1 MYQGIGNENME
12 QLISIIVPIY
22 MIEEYLPKCIESIQ
36 LQSLRNIEIILVD
49 DGSKDRC
56 GEICDRYAVRDER
69 IKVIHKENGGLV
81 SARKAG
87 IKSAR
92 GQYIGFV
99 DGDDWVEKETFSALY
114 HKALEHEADIVL
126 SGYLEDISGI
136 TYKRKNKIAAGV
148 YDKQEIQRKIIPN
161 MLCCGEFYSAGIQPY
176 IWNKLIR
183 KELVID
189 NLLDIDE
196 RIRIGEDV
204 AAIVPMILEADRV
217 VITEE
222 CNYHY
227 CIRKSSMIWSEKK
240 EEEERQR
247 LQILHTYLYQKMY
260 TDNVMK
266 MDVDQLYKYSMNNI
280 LTRIFGLINHNY
292 DNSVFWPFENVNKNY
307 PIILYGAGNFGRAV
321 YGYVMKYMPGRL
333 RLWVDRE
340 YKSYNLLG
348 LPVQQVESIEEYV
361 DTDSNVL
368 IAVLDRCSAYAITD
382 DLKKIGI
389 PDNRIHWLNIS
400 DDSMI
405 GTLKEQD
412 FI

>member
-1 MYQGIGNENME
+1 ME
-12 QLISIIVPIY
+12 QLVSVIVPIY

-36 LQSLRNIEIILVD
+36 NQSLQNIEIILVD
-49 DGSKDRC
+49 DGSKDKC
-56 GEICDRYAVRDER
+56 GEICDRYAMHDER

-87 IKSAR
+87 VKSAR

-114 HKALEHEADIVL
+114 HKALEYEADIVL
-126 SGYLEDISGI
+126 SGYLEDIGGI
-136 TYKRKNKIAAGV
+136 TYKRKNKIAAGI
-148 YDKQEIQRKIIPN
+148 YDKQNIQEKIIPN
-161 MLCCGEFYSAGIQPY
+161 MLCYGEFYTAGIQPY

-183 KELVID
+183 KELVIE
-189 NLLDIDE
+189 NILNIDE
-196 RIRIGEDV
+196 RIRTGEDV

-227 CIRKSSMIWSEKK
+227 CVRKSSMMWSKK
-240 EEEERQR
+240 REEEERQR
-247 LQILHTYLYQKMY
+247 LQILHTYLEKKIY
-260 TDNVMK
+260 TDKVMQ
-266 MDVDQLYKYSMNNI
+266 MDVGQLYKYSMNNI

-292 DNSVFWPFENVNKNY
+292 NNSVFWPFENVNKNF
-307 PIILYGAGNFGRAV
+307 PVILYGAGNFGRAV
-321 YGYVMKYMPGRL
+321 YGYVMKYMPDRL

-340 YKSYNLLG
+340 YKSYNILG
-348 LPVQQVESIEEYV
+348 LPVQQVERIEEYV
-361 DTDSNVL
+361 DTDSEVL
-368 IAVLDRCSAYAITD
+368 IAVLDHRSAYAITD
-382 DLKKIGI
+382 NLEKMGI
-389 PDNRIHWLNIS
+389 PHNRIHWLSIS

-405 GTLKEQD
+405 ETLKKQD

>member
-1 MYQGIGNENME
+1 ME
-12 QLISIIVPIY
+12 QLVSIIVPIY

-36 LQSLRNIEIILVD
+36 HQSLQNIEIILVD

-56 GEICDRYAVRDER
+56 GEICDRYAVEDER

-99 DGDDWVEKETFSALY
+99 DGDDWVEKETFSTLY
-114 HKALEHEADIVL
+114 GEALEHKADIVIN
-126 SGYLEDISGI
+126 GYLEDINGI
-136 TYKRKNKIAAGV
+136 THERKNKIAAGV
-148 YDKQEIQRKIIPN
+148 YDKQKIQEEIIPN
-161 MLCCGEFYSAGIQPY
+161 MLCYGGFYSAGIQPY

-183 KELVID
+183 KEMAIENV
-189 NLLDIDE
+189 LDIDE
-196 RIRIGEDV
+196 RIRTGEDV
-204 AAIVPMILEADRV
+204 AAIVPMIVQAERV

-227 CIRKSSMIWSEKK
+227 CVRKSSMMWSEKK

-247 LQILHTYLYQKMY
+247 LQILHTYLERKIY
-260 TDNVMK
+260 TDKVMQ
-266 MDVDQLYKYSMNNI
+266 MDVGQLYKYSMNNI
-280 LTRIFGLINHNY
+280 LTRIFGLVNHNCN
-292 DNSVFWPFENVNKNY
+292 NSVLWPFENVNRNCS
-307 PIILYGAGNFGRAV
+307 IILYGAGNFGRAV
-321 YGYVMKYMPGRL
+321 YGYVKKYMPDNL

-340 YKSYNLLG
+340 YKSYNILG
-348 LPVQQVESIEEYV
+348 LPVQQIESIQEYV
-361 DTDSNVL
+361 DTDGDVL
-368 IAVLDRCSAYAITD
+368 IAVLDQHSAYAITD
-382 DLKKIGI
+382 NLEKMGI
-389 PDNRIHWLNIS
+389 PDNRIHCLNIS

-405 GTLKEQD
+405 ETLKKQD